1 MTPVHTVVSGGQ
13 VGADIAGLRA
23 AKALGLATG
32 GWGTK
37 GFRIKG
43 GRNPE
48 LGSVYGLR
56 EHQSEQ
62 YPPRTQANVRD
73 SDGTMR
79 LAFDFSSRGELCTI
93 KAVRDY
99 GRPCFD
105 VLIKHNEFMGYY
117 ITKDPEDAAGWLR
130 RNNIQRLNIAGNANP
145 DIEPCV
151 EEFLTR
157 VLRGA

>member
-1 MTPVHTVVSGGQ
+1 MTPVTIVMSGGQ
-13 VGADIAGLRA
+13 IGADIAGLRA

-32 GWGTK
+32 GWATK
-37 GFRIKG
+37 GFKIRG

-48 LGSVYGLR
+48 LASIYGLR

-73 SDGTMR
+73 SDGTIR
-79 LAFDFSSRGELCTI
+79 LAHDFSSRGELCTI

-105 VLIKHNEFMGYY
+105 VLIKKNDDGYY
-117 ITKDPEDAAGWLR
+117 IDKDPEDAAGWLR
-130 RNNIQRLNIAGNANP
+130 RNNIQRLNIAGNADRN
-145 DIEPCV
+145 IEDCV
-151 EEFLTR
+151 EEFLKQ
-157 VLRGA
+157 VLA

>member
-1 MTPVHTVVSGGQ
+1 MSGGQ
-13 VGADIAGLRA
+13 IGADIAGLRA
-23 AKALGLATG
+23 ARALGLATG
-32 GWGTK
+32 GWATK

-48 LGSVYGLR
+48 LGSIYGLR

-73 SDGTMR
+73 SDGTIR

-105 VLIKHNEFMGYY
+105 VLIKQNDDGHFY
-117 ITKDPEDAAGWLR
+117 IDRDPEDAAGWLR
-130 RNNIQRLNIAGNANP
+130 HHNIHRLNIAGNANR
-145 DIEPCV
+145 DIEQCV
-151 EEFLTR
+151 EEFLTAA
-157 VLRGA
+157 LRGA